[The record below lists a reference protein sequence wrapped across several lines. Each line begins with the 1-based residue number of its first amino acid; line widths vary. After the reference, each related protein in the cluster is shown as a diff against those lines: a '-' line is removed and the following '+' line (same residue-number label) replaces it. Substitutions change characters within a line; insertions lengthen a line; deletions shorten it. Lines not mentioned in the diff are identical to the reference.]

1 MVTDSFSVTISD
13 AKFVALHMDSIL
25 KIDEYSI
32 AVVNQEGLVKHD
44 ISFPKSEGAIV
55 GYHRSNKVL
64 VVYTNKCFVRLID
77 VSKREIKTFGP
88 TLRAD
93 DALHLEKASIFDLKV
108 SQDGSKVLMIVNF
121 PKKKA
126 DDKHLVV
133 VWNIESD
140 SLAQYGLVE
149 EPVSLA
155 WEVSDSR

>member
-1 MVTDSFSVTISD
+1 MVTDNFSVTITSS
-13 AKFVALHMDSIL
+13 KFVAMHMDSIL
-25 KIDEYSI
+25 KIDEYTI
-32 AVVNQEGLVKHD
+32 AVVNQEGLVKYD

-55 GYHRSNKVL
+55 GYHKTNKVL
-64 VVYTNKCFVRLID
+64 AVFTNKCFVRLID
-77 VSKREIKTFGP
+77 ISKREIKTFGP

-93 DALHLEKASIFDLKV
+93 EALHLENASIFDLKI
-108 SQDGSKVLMIVNF
+108 SHDGTKVLMIVTY

-133 VWNIESD
+133 VWDIDKD

-155 WEVSDSR
+155 WEVSDAR